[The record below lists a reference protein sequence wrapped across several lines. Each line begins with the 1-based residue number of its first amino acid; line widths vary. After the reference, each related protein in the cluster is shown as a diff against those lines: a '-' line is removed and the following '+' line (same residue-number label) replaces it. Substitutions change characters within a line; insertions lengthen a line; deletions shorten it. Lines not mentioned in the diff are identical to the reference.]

1 MKKRLLTIL
10 LAFAVSV
17 MPAFAQATDY
27 ASMSNDDLLNELK
40 MLRSEMD
47 IREFNPEKI
56 ICDCDG
62 MVITLAGEIEEGTRY
77 DGTPIW
83 TFPIIAVN
91 NSDIKLYVVLDKVAI
106 NGWEVDTNNYLD
118 IGPGNKAKE
127 VFEVRD
133 IYEKTDITSIAD
145 IEVIEFVFH
154 TTNSATSR
162 YITKDTRKTIV
173 FKKD

>member
-1 MKKRLLTIL
+1 MKRLLTIF
-10 LAFAVSV
+10 LAFVVSILPV
-17 MPAFAQATDY
+17 LALATDY
-27 ASMSNDDLLNELK
+27 TSMSNDDLLTELK
-40 MLRSEMD
+40 KIRSEID
-47 IREFNPEKI
+47 TREFNQDKI

-77 DGTPIW
+77 DGSPIW

-106 NGWEVDTNNYLD
+106 NGWEVDTSNYLD

-127 VFEVRD
+127 TFEVRD
-133 IYEKTDITSIAD
+133 VYEKTDLTSIAD

-173 FKKD
+173 FKKE

>member
-1 MKKRLLTIL
+1 MKRFLLTLLIFVISL
-10 LAFAVSV
+10 MPILAF
-17 MPAFAQATDY
+17 ATDY
-27 ASMSNDDLLNELK
+27 ASMSDEDLLIELK
-40 MLRSEMD
+40 K
-47 IREFNPEKI
+47 IRAEIDTRELNPDNI

-62 MVITLAGEIEEGTRY
+62 IVITMVGEIEESTRY

-133 IYEKTDITSIAD
+133 VYEKTDITSIAD

-173 FKKD
+173 FKKN

>member
-1 MKKRLLTIL
+1 MKRPLAMFLFLINLLMPIL
-10 LAFAVSV
+10 AL
-17 MPAFAQATDY
+17 ATDY
-27 ASMSNDDLLNELK
+27 ASMSNDDLLIELK
-40 MLRSEMD
+40 KIRAEID
-47 IREFNPEKI
+47 TREFNQDKI

-62 MVITLAGEIEEGTRY
+62 MVITLAGEIEESTRY

-106 NGWEVDTNNYLD
+106 NGWEIDTNNYLD

-133 IYEKTDITSIAD
+133 VYEKTDITSIAD